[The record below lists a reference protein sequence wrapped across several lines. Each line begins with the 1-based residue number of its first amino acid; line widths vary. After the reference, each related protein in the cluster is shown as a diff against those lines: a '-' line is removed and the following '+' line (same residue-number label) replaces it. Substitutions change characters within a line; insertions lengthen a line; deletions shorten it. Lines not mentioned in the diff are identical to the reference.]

1 MLNETD
7 WDQDQDCDQDQDRDK
22 RSNMRKPPDSGGGRR
37 ITFFVVLIAALIIAI
52 LIAVLPQFY
61 IEKIEIVGCD
71 EISKD
76 DLLKSSGI
84 TTGEHLFRNLGG
96 GIIQLFTLRYGNIE
110 KELSQDYPY
119 ISNIKI
125 QVIFPSKVLFTVDER
140 KKIGYAE
147 LPDGYAVI
155 DSEGYVVELSDGAA
169 PTGVPLMEG
178 LPVRSSA
185 LGEKID
191 MTEGKGLNIC
201 ITVLSAIL
209 AADENKNKTSDFS
222 LIKCV
227 QSIRSVQSG
236 TTFLTLVLPTD
247 QKELLIRIG
256 SLKNITEDMSWLRY
270 AAEQNKFD
278 SVGDGVLDMSGEEFT
293 FRPAD

>member
-7 WDQDQDCDQDQDRDK
+7 RDQDIMSKGRTPSGDR
-22 RSNMRKPPDSGGGRR
+22 GGRR
-37 ITFFVVLIAALIIAI
+37 IIFFVVLIAVLLLAI
-52 LIAVLPQFY
+52 LVSALPQFY
-61 IEKIEIVGCD
+61 IKQIEVVGCE
-71 EISKD
+71 EISQD
-76 DLLKSSGI
+76 ELLKSSGL
-84 TTGEHLFRNLGG
+84 TAGEHLFKNLGG

-140 KKIGYAE
+140 DKIGYAE

-155 DSEGYVVELSDGAA
+155 DSEGYVVELSDGDA
-169 PTGVPLMEG
+169 PAGVPLMEG
-178 LPVRSSA
+178 LPVRASA
-185 LGEKID
+185 LGQKID

-222 LIKCV
+222 LFKCV
-227 QSIRSVQSG
+227 KSIRSVQSG
-236 TTFLTLVLPTD
+236 TTFLTLVPPTGS
-247 QKELLIRIG
+247 KELLVRIG